1 MLGTACMKMVLQVSV
16 RDIGQLTD
24 FERWLRSD
32 LTRDDTAAIYYRDV
46 AGMRHDPAMAP

>member
-1 MLGTACMKMVLQVSV
+1 MKMVLQLSV

-24 FERWLRSD
+24 FERWLRSN
-32 LTRDDTAAIYYRDV
+32 LTRDNSGVVHFRDA

>member
-1 MLGTACMKMVLQVSV
+1 MKIVLQLSV

-24 FERWLRSD
+24 FERWLRSN
-32 LTRDDTAAIYYRDV
+32 LTRGNSTAIHYRDA